1 MLAKLRPRSA
11 YDVMA
16 ALALFIA
23 LATGTAY
30 AANTIGSSDI
40 IDGQVKTAD
49 LGANAV
55 NSSKIANGQVTAAD
69 IAQAAV
75 TIDELAQAAVGNPE
89 LRNDAV
95 TTQKVLNGTLLGAD
109 VADNTLKGADI
120 DESTLSGIGGGGP
133 AGGDLSGSY
142 PNPQIRANA
151 VTFAEVAPESLGGP
165 DIADQSGVDTCVSTI
180 RIGQLCFRAEND
192 ARPWE
197 QALAHCANL
206 GLRLPTL
213 GEAMELA
220 QTHDLP
226 NVDEAEFF
234 WTGDRYFLGS
244 DFLADV
250 VDDSGFV
257 SALFSGGGGGPD
269 EAETV
274 CVTTPTN

>member
-1 MLAKLRPRSA
+1 VLAKLRPRSA

-165 DIADQSGVDTCVSTI
+165 DIADQSGVDTCVGGTI
-180 RIGQLCFRAEND
+180 RLGQLCARAENTVRNWSNA
-192 ARPWE
+192 AR
-197 QALAHCANL
+197 HCANL
-206 GLRLPTL
+206 DLRMPSF
-213 GEAMELA
+213 GEALELA
-220 QTHDLP
+220 ITHDIP
-226 NVDEAEFF
+226 NVDDSESF
-234 WTGDRYFLGS
+234 WTEETLVFPSGTDLSAYTLTDDGGQNGV
-244 DFLADV
+244 DV
-250 VDDSGFV
+250 
-257 SALFSGGGGGPD
+257 D
-269 EAETV
+269 EERETV